1 MAWIHHT
8 FVDEFAVHLDKNQT
22 SKICNQ
28 LANRNVDIHIWIQFN
43 SRKVINICTD
53 NNRLSFAMD
62 LAFEAVCKVGIE
74 ADKKSFG
81 YQCNVGKPQTIGPFQ
96 GHQKNEK
103 RESITCVE

>member
-8 FVDEFAVHLDKNQT
+8 LVDEFAVHLDKNQT
-22 SKICNQ
+22 SEICNQ

-96 GHQKNEK
+96 GHQKNKKENQ
-103 RESITCVE
+103 